1 MFDPMASFPMLLRA
15 LNSYSSPGYSQALPM
30 TYEDELQYCLDA
42 NHDPLLSPLMTPNA
56 TLAKFPRSEF
66 SVQHLFFFLFGS
78 ELVLVE
84 GDEPTVVILD
94 HFFQDICPFISINI
108 IYLL

>member
-1 MFDPMASFPMLLRA
+1 MAMFDPMASFPMLLRA

-56 TLAKFPRSEF
+56 TLAKFPRSDF
-66 SVQHLFFFLFGS
+66 
-78 ELVLVE
+78 
-84 GDEPTVVILD
+84 
-94 HFFQDICPFISINI
+94 
-108 IYLL
+108 